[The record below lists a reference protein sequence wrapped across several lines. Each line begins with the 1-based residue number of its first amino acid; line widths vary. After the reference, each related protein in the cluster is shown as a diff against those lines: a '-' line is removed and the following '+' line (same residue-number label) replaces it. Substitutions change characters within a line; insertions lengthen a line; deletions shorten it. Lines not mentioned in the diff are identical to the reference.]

1 MKMNL
6 KTVAIAASAFA
17 CAGLLSFNWSEQ
29 GGISIS
35 VKSAQAC
42 RVGRPLTPMS
52 AAWWWRVAIRM
63 KGSVRCQR
71 RLERPRQPGPTATI
85 HYPSNGQGFVCE
97 PGTYFHGEDGRQ
109 HLCQ

>member
-35 VKSAQAC
+35 VKSAQA

-52 AAWWWRVAIRM
+52 AAGVA
-63 KGSVRCQR
+63 R
-71 RLERPRQPGPTATI
+71 RHTRRGVYGAAAVGAAAAAGAYGYY